1 MMEAGSCEAGVRVLP
16 GVGVCKECEG
26 LRGVFEPD
34 AL

>member
-1 MMEAGSCEAGVRVLP
+1 MEAGSCEAGVRVLP